1 VDEPPHGDGQEGV
14 DGEMDSECY
23 TFHRGILGTL
33 TKEQLLAQGDLE
45 HIKSRIRYTYADACG
60 LVGWKDRDI
69 DDATS
74 IKGIIAELAAAIV
87 PEVAREMVVTLG
99 RTP

>member
-1 VDEPPHGDGQEGV
+1 
-14 DGEMDSECY
+14 MDSECY
-23 TFHRGILGTL
+23 AFYRGILGTP
-33 TKEQLLAQGDLE
+33 TKEQLLAQVDLE
-45 HIKSRIRYTYADACG
+45 HIKCRIRYTYADACG
-60 LVGWKDRDI
+60 LVSWEDRDI

-99 RTP
+99 RAP